1 MKHMKRMTM
10 TQKKWTCLAWGF

>member
-1 MKHMKRMTM
+1 MKRMTM